1 MEWPKSKFYFV
12 FSQIT
17 SLPSNVPDSQVLVEK
32 IVRLQK
38 ELAKRQEK
46 LDFMEEHVGT
56 MVEEMKKKNKLLQI
70 LMLKQD
76 AGALASEG
84 MDTDKV
90 MIVKLRFFWK
100 TLYLDTTFLMIYHFL
115 KKPAMIRNVL
125 DENSEVFIFSRII
138 YVFAIHP
145 ISVWNS
151 LLFKAY
157 DN

>member
-90 MIVKLRFFWK
+90 MIVKLIIFWK
-100 TLYLDTTFLMIYHFL
+100 TLYLDTTFFNDLPFSKKACYDKECTWWEFRGIWFFTHDLCVCYSPNFCL
-115 KKPAMIRNVL
+115 KQPAL
-125 DENSEVFIFSRII
+125 
-138 YVFAIHP
+138 
-145 ISVWNS
+145 
-151 LLFKAY
+151 
-157 DN
+157 

>member
-1 MEWPKSKFYFV
+1 
-12 FSQIT
+12 
-17 SLPSNVPDSQVLVEK
+17 
-32 IVRLQK
+32 
-38 ELAKRQEK
+38 
-46 LDFMEEHVGT
+46 
-56 MVEEMKKKNKLLQI
+56 
-70 LMLKQD
+70 ML
-76 AGALASEG
+76 
-84 MDTDKV
+84 
-90 MIVKLRFFWK
+90 
-100 TLYLDTTFLMIYHFL
+100 YHFL